1 VKALGDGIAF
11 LMHPAHSRLSIDLK
25 PTLGHEHHAASAADI
40 CNRAMIAD
48 EKRLVFDCLVDKGK
62 SRLRAWAKFGDC
74 FRVGGTLPGAGADRR
89 ADVFTRNHVQDDRAV
104 PNRVK
109 NGPPRLGQRGHE
121 HRRGRASGHPLA
133 GLPSAPQHRLHA
145 SGAVAHGQE
154 NLDVSARLFC

>member
-1 VKALGDGIAF
+1 
-11 LMHPAHSRLSIDLK
+11 
-25 PTLGHEHHAASAADI
+25 
-40 CNRAMIAD
+40 MIAQ
-48 EKRLVFDCLVDKGK
+48 C
-62 SRLRAWAKFGDC
+62 
-74 FRVGGTLPGAGADRR
+74 
-89 ADVFTRNHVQDDRAV
+89 